1 MKNDQEFTIKE
12 RKRKKMFGKKICCI
26 KKNIVNIF
34 MLIFKNKN
42 SFCLYVWLQNDVSDI
57 QVNRRNANSKIHTNN
72 TYEISVF

>member
-1 MKNDQEFTIKE
+1 MQSMEIS
-12 RKRKKMFGKKICCI
+12 
-26 KKNIVNIF
+26 
-34 MLIFKNKN
+34 LIFKNKN

>member
-12 RKRKKMFGKKICCI
+12 RKRKKMFGKKNCSI

-42 SFCLYVWLQNDVSDI
+42 SKAGVK
-57 QVNRRNANSKIHTNN
+57 KIN
-72 TYEISVF
+72 